1 MTAKERTFG
10 SKPPGFLGRIALPLL
25 WPLTLRGWSRFSP
38 GLGSWPKRGRGL
50 LATLRDWGLRKVHS
64 RKRAGVSNSPGSCI
78 LFTVVKCDRGGR
90 ARPSPALVR
99 KETAKSFR
107 VVAPAFPEGRE
118 SPNSCL
124 GLHKRRARI
133 RKNGPTTEEGGSPSS
148 ECYYYEAG
156 LRGSGRL
163 QGAAGGVR
171 GSYRRAL
178 RRS

>member
-1 MTAKERTFG
+1 MCLLRHL
-10 SKPPGFLGRIALPLL
+10 SKKRISKSSWQSLRSMGQKYYRPPNSSLI
-25 WPLTLRGWSRFSP
+25 S
-38 GLGSWPKRGRGL
+38 RGL
-50 LATLRDWGLRKVHS
+50 
-64 RKRAGVSNSPGSCI
+64 SNSPGSCI

-107 VVAPAFPEGRE
+107 VVAAAFPEGRE

-178 RRS
+178 RRSERRHGGRRASR

>member
-1 MTAKERTFG
+1 MSRVGADFRPSSSSSGSLRIREEPFSARVRPHSVFG
-10 SKPPGFLGRIALPLL
+10 QDRGAAIAIMGGPG
-25 WPLTLRGWSRFSP
+25 
-38 GLGSWPKRGRGL
+38 
-50 LATLRDWGLRKVHS
+50 
-64 RKRAGVSNSPGSCI
+64 SNNPGSCI